1 MQFSCIGKVCSGSF
15 GEIWNFFSFFL
26 SFFLGAFDENNG
38 VIVPCDENKI

>member
-15 GEIWNFFSFFL
+15 GEIWNFFFL
-26 SFFLGAFDENNG
+26 FFFLGAFENNG